1 MTKTAGVWST
11 KVHQPKTV
19 SNYNKYMNALDRS
32 DQILAT
38 NNVLRKCM
46 RWWKTLFFHVM
57 ILQLWIVSFYSRSIR
72 LKTLTM
78 KPFTGQET
86 IPWAVSGRRLCVNF
100 ATFLT
105 MMSPPSS
112 TKLKSARPLEDFEA
126 VHMPEFSDTRTRCVV
141 CYKQG
146 GHELKVQSF
155 CSAPQCMRYMHVTK
169 EKNCFKEYHSREYQN
184 S

>member
-1 MTKTAGVWST
+1 
-11 KVHQPKTV
+11 
-19 SNYNKYMNALDRS
+19 
-32 DQILAT
+32 
-38 NNVLRKCM
+38 
-46 RWWKTLFFHVM
+46 
-57 ILQLWIVSFYSRSIR
+57 
-72 LKTLTM
+72 
-78 KPFTGQET
+78 
-86 IPWAVSGRRLCVNF
+86 
-100 ATFLT
+100 

-184 S
+184 SYFFFLLLFHCYSYYIFSMLLLLQYLHGVF